1 MDRDD
6 DSNKKKPS
14 MMPWGVLAIISII
27 GLIVTA
33 SSGDQDTFGVFL
45 GGLLLSG
52 FGVFIVLCIRA
63 GKATKRAVDKTTDF
77 VYDVG
82 AAFHNVATNSINR
95 GPYDLL
101 DFTKGYSN
109 IEYVIRVRIVPA
121 LASYLCKGALIDIRK
136 NISEVNEYSSY
147 LLSTLNKNGADSTNA
162 NVYFKEV
169 IDLVYAGT
177 ISDYELRSRL
187 FSYLSV
193 SCSKQECVNIVI
205 PTILYFTESV
215 NGYFCSSLTNFFKGL
230 GLSTSDIT
238 EGFVNGGYKETVME
252 FPSKTKYTIAD
263 YRDLFDFT
271 DSPIDQLY
279 SLNGVYNH
287 MNYCRVVPIIAYL
300 SSKHGNLDL
309 LGEDKDAIENYIQA
323 LKNIENQFLNES
335 IEPFVNTTLHECS
348 LLAIDK
354 ETELMTKLSDYLSS
368 LNTVVLREIIQYCF
382 HFVRHINNVA
392 CTFIYDIA
400 SHRISV
406 DEINE
411 CVKDA
416 GFESFTF
423 VPETKEETKD
433 DSQYYNVLGLE
444 QGASQE
450 EIKNAYRKLSMKFH
464 PDKIAG
470 KDLDEEFIKYAE
482 KRFREI
488 TEAYEFLK
496 SKFDSSCTNDSI
508 SGYVFSDIYGL
519 YESNDTFTSFFLNT
533 ALQEA
538 EGPMTEEE
546 NNHFIHVFNKIGKMS
561 FEFYKNGRVK
571 IKTILPDFE
580 SDNWENKTIENNT
593 IVAYTYHVNDRTF
606 ETESWGKEGSTG
618 ERGIFS
624 EDYKSLTLYGVED
637 LEKIELFRIH

>member
-1 MDRDD
+1 MNRDNN

-14 MMPWGVLAIISII
+14 MKPWVVIGIISFIGMVVTSDGEYAFPFFYCGLSVACIGII
-27 GLIVTA
+27 V
-33 SSGDQDTFGVFL
+33 VFW
-45 GGLLLSG
+45 
-52 FGVFIVLCIRA
+52 IRVA
-63 GKATKRAVDKTTDF
+63 KATKKAVNKTTDF

-82 AAFHNVATNSINR
+82 AAVHDVATNSINN
-95 GPYDLL
+95 GSYDLL

-109 IEYVIRVRIVPA
+109 IEYVIRVRVVPA
-121 LASYLCKGALIDIRK
+121 LASYFFKGALIDIRK
-136 NISEVNEYSSY
+136 NTNEINEYSSY
-147 LLSTLNKNGADSTNA
+147 MVNTLLKNGANLANA
-162 NVYFKEV
+162 TAYFKEV
-169 IDLVYAGT
+169 IDLVY
-177 ISDYELRSRL
+177 SDIIPDCELRSRL
-187 FSYLSV
+187 FSYLCDN
-193 SCSKQECVNIVI
+193 CSRDLYVEIII
-205 PTILYFTESV
+205 PSLLLFTNSV
-215 NGYFCSSLTNFFKGL
+215 NGCFCLTLTDFFKGL

-238 EGFVNGGYKETVME
+238 EGFVNGGYKETVMN
-252 FPSKTKYTIAD
+252 FPSKSHYTIED
-263 YRDLFDFT
+263 YKDMFDFT

-300 SSKHGNLDL
+300 SSKHGNLNL

-354 ETELMTKLSDYLSS
+354 ESELISKLSDYLSS

-411 CVKDA
+411 CIKDA

-423 VPETKEETKD
+423 VPETKEETKNE
-433 DSQYYNVLGLE
+433 SEYLNILGLVP
-444 QGASQE
+444 GATLE

-464 PDKIAG
+464 PDKIAS

-482 KRFREI
+482 KRFRET

-496 SKFDSSCTNDSI
+496 SKFDSS
-508 SGYVFSDIYGL
+508 SDISPSA
-519 YESNDTFTSFFLNT
+519 EHTFTN
-533 ALQEA
+533 
-538 EGPMTEEE
+538 
-546 NNHFIHVFNKIGKMS
+546 I
-561 FEFYKNGRVK
+561 
-571 IKTILPDFE
+571 
-580 SDNWENKTIENNT
+580 
-593 IVAYTYHVNDRTF
+593 
-606 ETESWGKEGSTG
+606 
-618 ERGIFS
+618 
-624 EDYKSLTLYGVED
+624 
-637 LEKIELFRIH
+637 